1 MTAPSAHRSA
11 ATSLVLAAV
20 VLLFAACSKAKNE
33 KPKVQTV
40 AASRQN
46 IIVSAEATGVVEPI
60 NVVEVK
66 SKAGGQIVKMPV
78 ETGTQVKP
86 GDLMV
91 QVDTRDVKNQY
102 EQAAADV
109 RAAEASVAVAES
121 QKKRSDDLF
130 SQRIITAQEHETT
143 TLTSANSQAQLVRSR
158 ASLDLAKQRLEDATV
173 RAPVTGTVIEKDV
186 ALGQVITSATGA
198 FGGGTTLLKMADL
211 EKVRVRALVNET
223 DIGQVQ
229 PGQAAT
235 ITVDAFPD
243 RRFQGTVEK
252 IEPQAVVQQ
261 SVTMFPVLVS
271 VSNRDRLLMPGMNGE
286 VSVLVEERDSVLAIP
301 NDAIRNPRE
310 AMVAAA
316 ALGLDAATVQKK
328 MQEQFSMGGGP
339 ASVKGAPASAPPA
352 QVIISRGE
360 VALAP
365 QQGGGTGQQAPS
377 QRGSEF
383 QMPAVTPQQCAQ
395 IAAVLAKKPAAQAT
409 LDSLRNLMMSGQSDR
424 QAIFPIMQKVYGDLG
439 IDPMVAGAC
448 RRAQQQGAGVPA
460 RQGGPAA
467 ASKQG
472 AGVTVRQGGSSSQ
485 NGAPEIGGAPRGRS
499 RSGLVFV
506 AENGSYTPRLVRLG
520 VANFDYTE
528 VVGGL
533 KEGEQVAML
542 AAATLQAQRQ
552 QNLDRFKGMTGGG
565 VPGMQRQGGAG
576 AAAAPRPS
584 APRP

>member
-1 MTAPSAHRSA
+1 MTAPSARRWPAVPLVIA
-11 ATSLVLAAV
+11 ALAVLVAG
-20 VLLFAACSKAKNE
+20 CNKAKGE
-33 KPKVQTV
+33 KAKVQTV

-66 SKAGGQIVKMPV
+66 SKAGGQIVQMPV

-143 TLTSANSQAQLVRSR
+143 TLTSANAQAQLVRSR

-229 PGQAAT
+229 PGQIAT

-286 VSVLVEERDSVLAIP
+286 VSVLVEERDNVLAIP

-310 AMVAAA
+310 AIVAAV
-316 ALGLDAATVQKK
+316 ALGLDPAAVQKK
-328 MQEQFSMGGGP
+328 MQEQFSMGGGQGGP
-339 ASVKGAPASAPPA
+339 ARAPGAGAPA

-365 QQGGGTGQQAPS
+365 EQGAQAPS
-377 QRGSEF
+377 PKGSGS
-383 QMPAVTPQQCAQ
+383 QMPAVTPEQCAR
-395 IAAVLAKKPAAQAT
+395 IAAVLARKPAAQAT
-409 LDSLRNLMMSGQSDR
+409 LDSLRTLMMSGQADR

-439 IDPMVAGAC
+439 IDPMVASAC
-448 RRAQQQGAGVPA
+448 RRAQPQGAGTMT
-460 RQGGPAA
+460 RQ
-467 ASKQG
+467 SG
-472 AGVTVRQGGSSSQ
+472 AVTVRQGGSPTQ
-485 NGAPEIGGAPRGRS
+485 AGTPEISGAPRGRS

-506 AENGSYTPRLVRLG
+506 AENGTYTPRIVRLG

-528 VVGGL
+528 VVSGI

-565 VPGMQRQGGAG
+565 VPGMQRQGGAAG
-576 AAAAPRPS
+576 AATPRPTAPRP
-584 APRP
+584 